1 MGSSTPVS
9 DCRRKIQV
17 SKHNCENLTCTGFK
31 GGTSQL
37 PVEEDDKL
45 IKSMDQNILRVL
57 KVETETGVFLK
68 SSVMNS
74 QLWDVS
80 FAPAIVF

>member
-1 MGSSTPVS
+1 MS

-17 SKHNCENLTCTGFK
+17 SKHNCENLTCRGFK

-80 FAPAIVF
+80 FAPAIAF